1 MLNGKKGLE
10 SRLNCSRE
18 GWLLE
23 RDTDK
28 ISGMKHHQDH
38 PLDSRTQGWHETQDC
53 RWEIRVTEI
62 EKRSGLKTMKEGKGR
77 RGRCQTFKSP
87 LRYINLK
94 NALVCG
100 LESSMKCTPGIERY
114 QS

>member
-38 PLDSRTQGWHETQDC
+38 LLDSRTQG
-53 RWEIRVTEI
+53 
-62 EKRSGLKTMKEGKGR
+62 
-77 RGRCQTFKSP
+77 
-87 LRYINLK
+87 
-94 NALVCG
+94 
-100 LESSMKCTPGIERY
+100 
-114 QS
+114 